1 MSLSST
7 VGIAK
12 LGTKSLRATV
22 PEGVVAYLDIKAGDK
37 LDWRMEI
44 ENGEKVVK
52 IKKMETIS
60 KEALEVAS
68 KYTKGRL

>member
-60 KEALEVAS
+60 KEALEIAT
-68 KYTKGRL
+68 KYTKKR

>member
-22 PEGVVAYLDIKAGDK
+22 PEGVVAYLDLKAGDK

-52 IKKMETIS
+52 IKKMVVIS
-60 KEALEVAS
+60 EEALKIVS
-68 KYTKGRL
+68 KYAKR